1 MSLKLSII
9 TPSFNQGRYLEET
22 ILSVLNQGYQPLEY
36 IVIDGGS
43 TDESVSIIR
52 RYEHHLA
59 YWVSEKDRGQVHA
72 INKGLEKATGDIFA
86 FLNSDDLYLP
96 GAFRAVMEHFRE
108 KPDCEWL
115 CGETLLFGTE

>member
-9 TPSFNQGRYLEET
+9 TPSFNQGRFLEET
-22 ILSVLNQGYQPLEY
+22 ILSVLNQGYEPLEY

-52 RYEHHLA
+52 RYEDKID

-72 INKGLEKATGDIFA
+72 INKGLERATGDILA
-86 FLNSDDLYLP
+86 FINSDDVYFP
-96 GAFRAVMEHFRE
+96 GVFKTVM
-108 KPDCEWL
+108 K
-115 CGETLLFGTE
+115 